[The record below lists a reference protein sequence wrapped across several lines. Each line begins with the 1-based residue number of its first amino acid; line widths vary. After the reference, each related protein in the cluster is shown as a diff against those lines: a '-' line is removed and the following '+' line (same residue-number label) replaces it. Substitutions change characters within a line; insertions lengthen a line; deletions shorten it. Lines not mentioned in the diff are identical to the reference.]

1 MIKFSLY
8 ERDFLL
14 WTTDT
19 VAKLKARD
27 FDQLDLENLI
37 EEIESLGRSE
47 KKELK
52 SRLLI
57 LMEHLLKRLYVNS
70 PNDYRGWEL
79 TIDEQRRQIE
89 LEMEDSPSLKPI
101 WDEAFISAWRLAFK
115 GVRKNYPKV
124 QLPDVW
130 PYSHDIDSILNCD
143 FWEQ

>member
-1 MIKFSLY
+1 MTSSLY
-8 ERDFLL
+8 KRDFLL

-19 VAKLKARD
+19 VSKLKTHD

-57 LMEHLLKRLYVNS
+57 LLEHLLKRLFVNS
-70 PNDYRGWEL
+70 PNDYRSWEI

-89 LEMEDSPSLKPI
+89 LELEDSPSLKTI
-101 WDEAFISAWRLAFK
+101 WEEAFVSAWRLALK
-115 GVRKNYPKV
+115 GVRKNYPQV
-124 QLPDVW
+124 TFPDVW
-130 PYSHDIDSILNCD
+130 TYPHDIDSILDCD
-143 FWEQ
+143 FWQL

>member
-1 MIKFSLY
+1 MKSSLY
-8 ERDFLL
+8 NRDFLL

-19 VAKLKARD
+19 VAKLRTHD

-57 LMEHLLKRLYVNS
+57 LLEHLLKRLYINL
-70 PNDYRGWEL
+70 PNDYRGWEI

-89 LEMEDSPSLKPI
+89 LELEDSPSLKTI
-101 WDEAFISAWRLAFK
+101 WEEAFNSAWRLALK
-115 GVRKNYPKV
+115 GVHKNYPQV
-124 QLPDVW
+124 TFPDVW
-130 PYSHDIDSILNCD
+130 PYPNDIDSILDCD
-143 FWEQ
+143 FWEL

>member
-1 MIKFSLY
+1 MTSSLY
-8 ERDFLL
+8 KRDFLL

-19 VAKLKARD
+19 VSKLKTHD

-57 LMEHLLKRLYVNS
+57 LLEHLLKRLFVNS
-70 PNDYRGWEL
+70 PNDYRGWEI

-89 LEMEDSPSLKPI
+89 LELEDSPSLKTDIPH
-101 WDEAFISAWRLAFK
+101 FIM
-115 GVRKNYPKV
+115 
-124 QLPDVW
+124 
-130 PYSHDIDSILNCD
+130 
-143 FWEQ
+143 